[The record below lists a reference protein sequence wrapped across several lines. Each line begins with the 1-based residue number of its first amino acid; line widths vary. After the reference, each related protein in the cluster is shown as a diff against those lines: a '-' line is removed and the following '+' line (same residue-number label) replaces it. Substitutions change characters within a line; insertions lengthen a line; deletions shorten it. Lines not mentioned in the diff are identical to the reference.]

1 MGQPTSH
8 SVTESGTFLNPDY
21 RSEPGDTC
29 LIQGTAS
36 TTRKRRTVAGLSALG
51 GALTLLICLL
61 APPSPVASQGIVPTA
76 MPAPE
81 EIAPPPL
88 TLSPAPAQPSDTS
101 RGNESEEHVKGLFFE
116 IEGDPSPGPG
126 AETPVSRF
134 AGIDFGQFDPSLGSV
149 SSPQGIDRVS
159 RLTPQTVTLNLFE
172 DAAFTGR
179 IEHVEPTASGYAFW
193 GGLDGVD
200 LGTMTMVVNGG
211 IVVGVVR
218 TS

>member
-1 MGQPTSH
+1 M
-8 SVTESGTFLNPDY
+8 
-21 RSEPGDTC
+21 
-29 LIQGTAS
+29 
-36 TTRKRRTVAGLSALG
+36 G

-81 EIAPPPL
+81 EIAPPL

-116 IEGDPSPGPG
+116 IEGDPSPGHG

-149 SSPQGIDRVS
+149 SSPQDIDRVS

-200 LGTMTMVVNGG
+200 LGTMTMVVNGD